1 MSTPAIDAAAVTPEA
16 RRSAPKPDNFTQ
28 LLCAWSGP
36 VATVLALLGMVILSG
51 FIPATNPAASGREI
65 ADFYLNNLYGI
76 RFGQVIAMIAFTLL
90 VPFGI
95 AVAMQTRRIEEN
107 PVLTYVQIASVA
119 ISSLE
124 GIMSNCMWLTASFRP
139 DDIDPN
145 ITRALHDLGWISF
158 LVDVPIFSVWVG
170 VIGIAIL
177 RDRHVTPLFPRWIG
191 FFNLWCAIFFLP
203 ALLIPFFKSG
213 PFAYNGLL
221 ALYLPF
227 GAFFTWI
234 VVMTPAVLK
243 AIGTQRNP

>member
-1 MSTPAIDAAAVTPEA
+1 MSTPDIYAPRAPAKAQPDAAGN
-16 RRSAPKPDNFTQ
+16 DNFSM

-36 VATVLALLGMVILSG
+36 VATVLALLGMVIASG

-76 RFGQVIAMIAFTLL
+76 RFGQVISMIAFTLL

-95 AVAMQTRRIEEN
+95 AVAMQTRRIEAR

-119 ISSLE
+119 IASLE
-124 GIMSNCMWLTASFRP
+124 GIMSTCIWLTASYRP
-139 DDIDPN
+139 DVLDPD
-145 ITRALHDLGWISF
+145 ITRMLHDLGWICF

-177 RDRHVTPLFPRWIG
+177 RDQHATPLFARWIG

-234 VVMTPAVLK
+234 VLMTPAVLK
-243 AIGTQRNP
+243 AIRTPRNS